1 MFWCEVFI
9 FFWINLFEVI
19 NGKPFVNFAQISDHA
34 SFGQFGAPFLPY
46 GGPRGHFGGNLPL
59 PHIGRTIHVVPSS
72 NINVTICDVNAI
84 IQCWP
89 PSFLERENEVV
100 KNENGCYVIVN
111 PDKILLSCIGDRTTF
126 IKGKKPTG
134 ILIKPLHRL
143 AILLLIIFYRSI
155 TFVSKK
161 HNNCGIN
168 NQGP

>member
-34 SFGQFGAPFLPY
+34 SFGQFGAPFLPS
-46 GGPRGHFGGNLPL
+46 GVPRGHFGSNIPS
-59 PHIGRTIHVVPSS
+59 PHIGRMLHVVPSS
-72 NINVTICDVNAI
+72 YINVTICDVNAI

-111 PDKILLSCIGDRTTF
+111 PDKILLSCISDRTTF

-134 ILIKPLHRL
+134 DSYQTP
-143 AILLLIIFYRSI
+143 
-155 TFVSKK
+155 T
-161 HNNCGIN
+161 
-168 NQGP
+168 